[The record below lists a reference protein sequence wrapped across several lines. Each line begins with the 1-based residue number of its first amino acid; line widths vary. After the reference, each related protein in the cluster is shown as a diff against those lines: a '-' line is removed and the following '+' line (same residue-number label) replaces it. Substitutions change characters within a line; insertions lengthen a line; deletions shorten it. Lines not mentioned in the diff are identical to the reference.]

1 MDKQYNT
8 HFEENLNAWVSGK
21 ITASERRILMTKWVG
36 SAWSLFCAEY
46 KDAIKASFVKCGIAV
61 LIDSSEDSLINI
73 RGLNDYSVPSWRSN
87 LVLNSKQPHQ
97 EQSDI
102 AESDSENYIEGT
114 NDPGPGC
121 TDGESDEE
129 ETELKRG
136 EEVESDEEEMD
147 SEIKVGSSR
156 RLRSGITLGDE
167 NLVANRLCI

>member
-8 HFEENLNAWVSGK
+8 HFEDAWVSGK

-46 KDAIKASFVKCGIAV
+46 KNAIKASFVKCGIAV
-61 LIDSSEDSLINI
+61 PIDGSEDSLINDI
-73 RGLNDYSVPSWRSN
+73 RGLNDYCIPPWKSN
-87 LVLNSKQPHQ
+87 PVLNSEQPRR

-102 AESDSENYIEGT
+102 LESDSENYTEGI

-129 ETELKRG
+129 ETELKRDKEVEFESD
-136 EEVESDEEEMD
+136 EEVELDEEEMD
-147 SEIKVGSSR
+147 SEIKVGSYR
-156 RLRSGITLGDE
+156 RLRSDITLGDE
-167 NLVANRLCI
+167 IL